1 MGEFI
6 SSDRMATTDT
16 QESFERY
23 RASFTKRSEGFM
35 LPNVKYLGKFSKNIE
50 EIINEDFFISM
61 PIKNQESIITNV
73 LTTLLKTT
81 DNTISIGLI
90 FDNCSDRS
98 LELCL
103 DFFENNFKLYPNLV
117 AVHFVASYGELFEST
132 AENILFLLCNQ
143 KYFVSLQSDIYFTDK
158 TFLNRASKAFALIP
172 ELFAVSGKAIV
183 TFNIMSKFKKYLNR
197 VFHFHN
203 SILRFL
209 PNYRAVKKTGYYL
222 PFLGYFGDLANPPES
237 YMHYSSNQMNKIY
250 LGEAVIRGPI
260 VWLSKT
266 FRELNGFDDVGFVLG
281 RDDCDLSFRGFL
293 NGHISSY
300 LPSTAY
306 SIYEQGTTRKSR
318 SIEDRIALKARQELS
333 QNFPGRLVNFWNKRS
348 SDKAFEKK
356 AINQMKIEVK
366 NAYGSSINLSEMS

>member
-6 SSDRMATTDT
+6 TSDCMGTSII
-16 QESFERY
+16 QESVEKY
-23 RASFTKRSEGFM
+23 RASFTMRSEGFV
-35 LPNVKYLGKFSKNIE
+35 LPNIKYYGKFSKNIE
-50 EIINEDFFISM
+50 QMTDEDFFISM
-61 PIKNQESIITNV
+61 PIKNQESIILNV
-73 LTTLLKTT
+73 LITLLNNVKNVMT
-81 DNTISIGLI
+81 IGLI

-98 LELCL
+98 LDLCL

-117 AVHFVASYGELFEST
+117 AVHFITSNGELFEST

-143 KYFVSLQSDIYFTDK
+143 KYFVSLQSDIYFTDE

-183 TFNIMSKFKKYLNR
+183 TFNIMSKFKKSLNR

-203 SILRFL
+203 FIFQFL
-209 PNYRAVKKTGYYL
+209 PNYRAVKKTGYYVR
-222 PFLGYFGDLANPPES
+222 FLSYFGDLSNPPES
-237 YMHYSSNQMNKIY
+237 YMHYSNRQRNKIY

-293 NGHISSY
+293 NGHISGY
-300 LPSTAY
+300 LPSISY
-306 SIYEQGTTRKSR
+306 SIYEQGTTRKPR

-333 QNFPGRLVNFWNKRS
+333 HNFPGRLVDFWDKRS
-348 SDKAFEKK
+348 SDYGFVKK
-356 AINQMKIEVK
+356 AINQMKIQVK

>member
-6 SSDRMATTDT
+6 SSYCMATSNI
-16 QESFERY
+16 QESFEKY
-23 RASFTKRSEGFM
+23 RASFTKRSEGFI
-35 LPNVKYLGKFSKNIE
+35 LPNIKYYGKFSKNIE
-50 EIINEDFFISM
+50 QMMVEDFFISI
-61 PIKNQESIITNV
+61 PIKNQESIIVNV
-73 LTTLLKTT
+73 LTTLL
-81 DNTISIGLI
+81 NNVENIMSIGLM

-98 LELCL
+98 LDLCL
-103 DFFENNFKLYPNLV
+103 DFFDNNFNLYPNLV
-117 AVHFVASYGELFEST
+117 DVHFITSDGELFEST

-203 SILRFL
+203 SIFRFL
-209 PNYRAVKKTGYYL
+209 PNRRAVKKTGYYV
-222 PFLGYFGDLANPPES
+222 PFLGYFGDLSNPPQS
-237 YMHYSSNQMNKIY
+237 YMHYSSRQRNKIY

-266 FRELNGFDDVGFVLG
+266 FRGLNGFNDVGFALG

-293 NGHISSY
+293 NGHISGY
-300 LPSTAY
+300 LPSLSY
-306 SIYEQGTTRKSR
+306 SIYDQGTTRKPR
-318 SIEDRIALKARQELS
+318 SIEDSIALKARQELS
-333 QNFPGRLVNFWNKRS
+333 RNFPGRLVNFWDKRS
-348 SDKAFEKK
+348 SDNAFEKK
-356 AINQMKIEVK
+356 AINQMKIQVK
-366 NAYGSSINLSEMS
+366 SAYGSSINLSNVS